1 MRAAPRGALGVTD
14 DGFEDEVV
22 EVEISD
28 VIDLHSFAPRDIPKV
43 VEAYL
48 EAAAERGYLEVRLI
62 HGKGTGFQR
71 RRVRE
76 ILTQSPRVLEF
87 FDAPPQR
94 GAWGATIVRLR
105 QSTD

>member
-1 MRAAPRGALGVTD
+1 MTD
-14 DGFEDEVV
+14 DDCEDELV
-22 EVEISD
+22 EVEITD
-28 VIDLHSFAPRDIPKV
+28 VIDLHTFAPRDIPKV

-48 EAAAERGYLEVRLI
+48 EAASEQGYREVRLI

-76 ILTQSPRVLEF
+76 VLGRSSQVLEF
-87 FDAPPQR
+87 FDAPPAR

-105 QSTD
+105 QPPD

>member
-1 MRAAPRGALGVTD
+1 VTD
-14 DGFEDEVV
+14 DGSEDEIV

-43 VEAYL
+43 VEAYI
-48 EAAAERGYLEVRLI
+48 EAAAERGYPEVRLI
-62 HGKGTGFQR
+62 HGKGKGFQR

-76 ILTQSPRVLEF
+76 ILTQSPLVLEL

-105 QSTD
+105 RSSD